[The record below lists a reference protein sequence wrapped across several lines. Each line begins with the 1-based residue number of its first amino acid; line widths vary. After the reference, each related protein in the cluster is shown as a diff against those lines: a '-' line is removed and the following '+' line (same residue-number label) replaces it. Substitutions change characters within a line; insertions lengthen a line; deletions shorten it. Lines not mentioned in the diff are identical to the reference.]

1 MKIIIAAASA
11 LALSILTTFATSQ
24 DDAFQKVAHDYVEQY
39 LQANPEQATELG
51 DHRFDGELTDY
62 SAEARA
68 KDLATQKEFR
78 DKLNAIDGTQ
88 LTGANNI
95 DFRILKENI
104 DYEIFRAEELKEPEW
119 NPLVYMQSLANS
131 LYLLV
136 ARDFA
141 PAEKRIPS
149 LRQRLEKI
157 PGVIAQ
163 AKANLQHPP
172 RIHTETAIEQTQ
184 GAINLVRTE
193 LAPLLDQAP
202 QMKKDLAPLQD
213 KTAAAL
219 EDYKKWLQNDLL
231 PRSDGDFRLGAEK
244 YRKKLRFALA
254 SDLPMEEIMK
264 RAKADL
270 EQTQTAI
277 YETALPLYKKYFP
290 NADQQSVADKHKVT
304 AAVLDKLAEQHPN
317 DATVVD
323 YAKKVV
329 TEATDFVKRHDVVGV
344 PNVPLDV
351 IAMPE
356 FKRGVAIAYCDA
368 PGPLEKNGKT
378 FFAVAPTPKDWS
390 KERKESFFREYN
402 NYMIRDLT
410 VHEAM
415 PGHFLQLARSNEF
428 RAPTL
433 VRAIFQSGP
442 FIEGWAVY
450 CEQVMAEQGYG
461 GPEVKM
467 QQLKM
472 RLRAICNAILDQSIH
487 AGNMSEKE
495 AMDLMT
501 KEGYQQ
507 EGEAVAKWK
516 RARLTSAQLST
527 YFVGATEHL
536 DLRAA
541 EQKKLGDQFNLKKY
555 NDQVISYGSPPVK
568 YVREL
573 MGFKERRLSATA
585 ELAPSTAS
593 GEADHSLDL
602 GATLFAVFAF
612 ARCSCSWLSCSRQ
625 PHKLIEIKR
634 AATFGSHF
642 SKFDLIPAVHP
653 IYLIAFLSNTHR
665 FARDHAMNDFFVFGS
680 WPASHSAAT
689 PINSM
694 PDVVISVGPLLEVEK

>member
-1 MKIIIAAASA
+1 MKIVIAAASV
-11 LALSILTTFATSQ
+11 LSSLLINASATPQ
-24 DDAFQKVAHDYVEQY
+24 DDAFQKIAHDYIEQY
-39 LQANPEQATELG
+39 LRANPEDATELG
-51 DHRFDGELTDY
+51 DHRFDGQLTDY
-62 SAEARA
+62 STEARA
-68 KDLATQKEFR
+68 KELATQKEFR
-78 DKLNAIDGTQ
+78 DKLNAIDGSQ

-104 DYEIFRAEELKEPEW
+104 DYQIFQAEELKQPEW

-184 GAINLVRTE
+184 GAINLVRE
-193 LAPLLDQAP
+193 GLAPLLDQAP
-202 QMKKDLAPLQD
+202 QTKKDLAPLQE

-219 EDYKKWLQNDLL
+219 ADYKKWLQNDLL
-231 PRSDGDFRLGAEK
+231 PRADGNFRLGAEK
-244 YRKKLRFALA
+244 FRKKLRFALA
-254 SDLPMEEIMK
+254 SDMSMEEIME
-264 RAKADL
+264 RAQADL
-270 EQTQTAI
+270 KQTQTAI
-277 YETALPLYKKYFP
+277 YETALPLYKKYFS
-290 NADQQSVADKHKVT
+290 NADSATLSDKHKVT
-304 AAVLDKLAEQHPN
+304 AAVLDKLAEQHPD
-317 DATVVD
+317 DATVVG
-323 YAKKVV
+323 YAKDVV
-329 TEATDFVKRHDVVGV
+329 GEATDFVRLHDLVTI
-344 PNVPLDV
+344 PDTPLDV

-368 PGPLEKNGKT
+368 PGPLDKTGRT

-390 KERKESFFREYN
+390 KERTESFFREYN

-433 VRAIFQSGP
+433 VRAIFQSGS

-501 KEGYQQ
+501 KQAFQQ

-541 EQKKLGDQFNLKKY
+541 EQKKLGNQFNLKKY

-573 MGFKERRLSATA
+573 MGL
-585 ELAPSTAS
+585 
-593 GEADHSLDL
+593 
-602 GATLFAVFAF
+602 
-612 ARCSCSWLSCSRQ
+612 
-625 PHKLIEIKR
+625 
-634 AATFGSHF
+634 
-642 SKFDLIPAVHP
+642 
-653 IYLIAFLSNTHR
+653 
-665 FARDHAMNDFFVFGS
+665 
-680 WPASHSAAT
+680 
-689 PINSM
+689 
-694 PDVVISVGPLLEVEK
+694 

>member
-1 MKIIIAAASA
+1 MKIVIAAAA
-11 LALSILTTFATSQ
+11 VLLLSISNTFATSQ

-39 LQANPEQATELG
+39 LKANPEQATELG

-62 SAEARA
+62 SAQARA

-88 LTGANNI
+88 LTGTNNI

-149 LRQRLEKI
+149 LRERMEKI

-202 QMKKDLAPLQD
+202 QMKKELAPLQD

-219 EDYKKWLQNDLL
+219 EDYKKWLQKDLL
-231 PRSDGDFRLGAEK
+231 PRSDGDFRLGEEK

-254 SDLPMEEIMK
+254 SDLPMEEILK
-264 RAKADL
+264 RAKTDL

-290 NADQQSVADKHKVT
+290 NADPAAAGLADKHKVT
-304 AAVLDKLAEQHPN
+304 AAVLSKLAEQHPN

-323 YAKKVV
+323 YAKKI
-329 TEATDFVKRHDVVGV
+329 TAEATDFVKQHDLVTV
-344 PNVPLDV
+344 PNVPMDV

-433 VRAIFQSGP
+433 VRAIFQSGS

-573 MGFKERRLSATA
+573 MGL
-585 ELAPSTAS
+585 
-593 GEADHSLDL
+593 
-602 GATLFAVFAF
+602 
-612 ARCSCSWLSCSRQ
+612 
-625 PHKLIEIKR
+625 
-634 AATFGSHF
+634 
-642 SKFDLIPAVHP
+642 
-653 IYLIAFLSNTHR
+653 
-665 FARDHAMNDFFVFGS
+665 
-680 WPASHSAAT
+680 
-689 PINSM
+689 
-694 PDVVISVGPLLEVEK
+694 

>member
-1 MKIIIAAASA
+1 MKIVIRAGVLLSLATLNAA
-11 LALSILTTFATSQ
+11 ATSQ
-24 DDAFQKVAHDYVEQY
+24 DEAFQKIAGDYVEQY
-39 LQANPEQATELG
+39 LRANPEQATDLG

-62 SAEARA
+62 SAEAQA

-78 DKLNAIDGTQ
+78 EKLTAIDGSQ
-88 LTGANNI
+88 LTGANGV

-104 DYEIFRAEELKEPEW
+104 DYQIFRAEDLKEPDW

-141 PAEKRIPS
+141 PAEKRLPN
-149 LRQRLEKI
+149 LRQRMEKI
-157 PGVIAQ
+157 PRVIAQ
-163 AKANLQHPP
+163 AKTNLQHPP

-184 GAINLVRTE
+184 GAINLVRQE
-193 LAPLLDQAP
+193 MAPLLDQAP
-202 QMKKDLAPLQD
+202 QKDLAPLQE
-213 KTAAAL
+213 KTATAL
-219 EDYKKWLQNDLL
+219 EEYKRWLQNDLL
-231 PRSDGDFRLGAEK
+231 ARSNGNFRLGAEK
-244 YRKKLRFALA
+244 YRKKLHFALA
-254 SDLPMEEIMK
+254 SDLSMEEIMK
-264 RAKADL
+264 RAQTNL
-270 EQTQTAI
+270 QQTQIAI
-277 YETALPLYKKYFP
+277 YETALPLYKKHFP
-290 NADQQSVADKHKVT
+290 NTDAATLADKHKVT

-323 YAKKVV
+323 FAKTVV
-329 TEATDFVKRHDVVGV
+329 TEATSFVKQHDLVTV
-344 PNVPLDV
+344 PNVSLDV
-351 IAMPE
+351 IPMPE

-402 NYMIRDLT
+402 NYMIHDLT

-415 PGHFLQLARSNEF
+415 PGHYLQLAHANEF

-433 VRAIFQSGP
+433 VRAIFRSGP

-450 CEQVMAEQGYG
+450 CEQMMAEQGYA

-487 AGNMSEKE
+487 AGNMTEKE

-541 EQKKLGDQFNLKKY
+541 EQEKLEGDFNLKKY

-573 MGFKERRLSATA
+573 MGL
-585 ELAPSTAS
+585 
-593 GEADHSLDL
+593 
-602 GATLFAVFAF
+602 
-612 ARCSCSWLSCSRQ
+612 
-625 PHKLIEIKR
+625 
-634 AATFGSHF
+634 
-642 SKFDLIPAVHP
+642 
-653 IYLIAFLSNTHR
+653 
-665 FARDHAMNDFFVFGS
+665 
-680 WPASHSAAT
+680 
-689 PINSM
+689 
-694 PDVVISVGPLLEVEK
+694 

>member
-1 MKIIIAAASA
+1 MRTI
-11 LALSILTTFATSQ
+11 TSNNI
-24 DDAFQKVAHDYVEQY
+24 
-39 LQANPEQATELG
+39 LQANPEHATELG

-149 LRQRLEKI
+149 LRQRMEKI

-231 PRSDGDFRLGAEK
+231 PRSDGDFRLGEEK

-290 NADQQSVADKHKVT
+290 NADPEAAGLADKHKVT
-304 AAVLDKLAEQHPN
+304 AAVLGKLAEQHPN

-323 YAKKVV
+323 YAKKI
-329 TEATDFVKRHDVVGV
+329 TAEATDFVKQHDLVTVPEHAAGCDRDARIQTRRRHCVLRCAGATREKWQ
-344 PNVPLDV
+344 N
-351 IAMPE
+351 I
-356 FKRGVAIAYCDA
+356 FRCRAYTE
-368 PGPLEKNGKT
+368 GL
-378 FFAVAPTPKDWS
+378 V
-390 KERKESFFREYN
+390 ERAKGIVLPR
-402 NYMIRDLT
+402 I
-410 VHEAM
+410 
-415 PGHFLQLARSNEF
+415 
-428 RAPTL
+428 
-433 VRAIFQSGP
+433 
-442 FIEGWAVY
+442 
-450 CEQVMAEQGYG
+450 
-461 GPEVKM
+461 
-467 QQLKM
+467 QQLYDS
-472 RLRAICNAILDQSIH
+472 RFDRA
-487 AGNMSEKE
+487 
-495 AMDLMT
+495 
-501 KEGYQQ
+501 
-507 EGEAVAKWK
+507 
-516 RARLTSAQLST
+516 
-527 YFVGATEHL
+527 
-536 DLRAA
+536 
-541 EQKKLGDQFNLKKY
+541 
-555 NDQVISYGSPPVK
+555 
-568 YVREL
+568 
-573 MGFKERRLSATA
+573 
-585 ELAPSTAS
+585 
-593 GEADHSLDL
+593 
-602 GATLFAVFAF
+602 
-612 ARCSCSWLSCSRQ
+612 
-625 PHKLIEIKR
+625 
-634 AATFGSHF
+634 
-642 SKFDLIPAVHP
+642 
-653 IYLIAFLSNTHR
+653 
-665 FARDHAMNDFFVFGS
+665 
-680 WPASHSAAT
+680 
-689 PINSM
+689 
-694 PDVVISVGPLLEVEK
+694 

>member
-1 MKIIIAAASA
+1 MKIIIAAAAA
-11 LALSILTTFATSQ
+11 LLSISNTFATSQ
-24 DDAFQKVAHDYVEQY
+24 DDTFQKVAHDYVERY

-62 SAEARA
+62 SAQARA

-141 PAEKRIPS
+141 SAEKRIPS
-149 LRQRLEKI
+149 LRERMEKI

-184 GAINLVRTE
+184 GAINLVRKE

-202 QMKKDLAPLQD
+202 QMKTDLAPLQD

-231 PRSDGDFRLGAEK
+231 PRSDGDFRLGEEK

-290 NADQQSVADKHKVT
+290 NADEKTLADQHKVT
-304 AAVLDKLAEQHPN
+304 AAVLGKLAEQHP
-317 DATVVD
+317 DDTTVVD
-323 YAKKVV
+323 YAKKI
-329 TEATDFVKRHDVVGV
+329 TAEATGFVKQHDLVTV

-433 VRAIFQSGP
+433 VRAIFQSGS

-450 CEQVMAEQGYG
+450 YEQVMAEQGYG

-472 RLRAICNAILDQSIH
+472 RLRAICNAILDQKIH

-495 AMDLMT
+495 ALDLMT

-541 EQKKLGDQFNLKKY
+541 AQKKLGEQFNLKKY

-573 MGFKERRLSATA
+573 MGL
-585 ELAPSTAS
+585 
-593 GEADHSLDL
+593 
-602 GATLFAVFAF
+602 
-612 ARCSCSWLSCSRQ
+612 
-625 PHKLIEIKR
+625 
-634 AATFGSHF
+634 
-642 SKFDLIPAVHP
+642 
-653 IYLIAFLSNTHR
+653 
-665 FARDHAMNDFFVFGS
+665 
-680 WPASHSAAT
+680 
-689 PINSM
+689 
-694 PDVVISVGPLLEVEK
+694 